1 MRPASQYPYF
11 AIPATGSARTG
22 SGLAGATAGSAPRA
36 PFLALAHRGGS
47 LLAGNVGRENT
58 LAAFAAAVALG
69 YRYLET
75 DVHAT
80 ADGHLVAFHDERLD
94 RVSDATGMIAELP
107 LAQVRS
113 ASVGGEQVPTLDE
126 VLDQFPAVRLNVDI
140 KAPGAT
146 EPLWR
151 TIEAHQAHDRV
162 CVGSFSTARLR
173 HFTRLSRGR
182 VATAIGRI
190 GVARAALAG
199 WSSRLVPAA
208 GQVFQVPETFEVAGR
223 EVRIVSPAF
232 IERAHRNGQ
241 LVHVWTI
248 DEPEVM
254 ERLIDWGVDG
264 LVSDR
269 IDVLRRVLEE
279 RGLWQSGSE

>member
-11 AIPATGSARTG
+11 GATGSEVGGAGRPGNNTG
-22 SGLAGATAGSAPRA
+22 A
-36 PFLALAHRGGS
+36 PFIALAHRGGS
-47 LLAGNVGRENT
+47 LLAQNLGRENT
-58 LAAFAAAVALG
+58 LAAFQAAVDLG

-94 RVSDATGMIAELP
+94 RVSDSSGAIADLSLP
-107 LAQVRS
+107 QVRR
-113 ASVGGEQVPTLDE
+113 ASIGGEQVPTLDE
-126 VLDQFPAVRLNVDI
+126 VLDQFPQVRLNIDI

-146 EPLWR
+146 EPLWQ
-151 TIEAHQAHDRV
+151 TIKAHRAQDRV

-173 HFTRLSRGR
+173 HFVRLSGGS
-182 VATAIGRI
+182 VATAVGRI
-190 GVARAALAG
+190 GVARTALVG
-199 WSSRLVPAA
+199 WSTRLAVPS
-208 GQVFQVPETFEVAGR
+208 GQVFQVPEAHTIAGR
-223 EVRIVSPAF
+223 RVRIISREF

-248 DEPEVM
+248 DQAADM

-269 IDVLRRVLEE
+269 IDVLKQVLLD
-279 RGLWQSGSE
+279 RGLWQTGSE